1 MEQEIYTKEELK
13 NIKTLIDLITR
24 IDKELKEEGIPVD
37 EYERILIHGEDP
49 LVVFGNQV
57 TPD

>member
-1 MEQEIYTKEELK
+1 MDQEDYTKEELQ
-13 NIKTLIDLITR
+13 NIQALIDLIKR

-49 LVVFGNQV
+49 LVVFGNQEI
-57 TPD
+57 PD